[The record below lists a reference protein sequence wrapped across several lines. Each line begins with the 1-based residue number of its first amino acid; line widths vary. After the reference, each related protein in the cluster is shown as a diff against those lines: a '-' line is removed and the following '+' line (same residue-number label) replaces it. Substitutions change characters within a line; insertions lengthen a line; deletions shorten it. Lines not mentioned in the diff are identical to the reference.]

1 MESNQNITNEIKP
14 ENSQNGIKEDNNN
27 NTEPV
32 KQQNTEISQNPN
44 QNQIQEIQSNDV
56 PEISNEIQTGQ
67 QENQNQNQNPPNI
80 NPSLQ
85 NQQGMP
91 QVQVQP
97 QIPPENK
104 IIFLHPMI
112 NYCSEEKIKEIE
124 SCPPNNIFL
133 IVKKR
138 IDDITLKLND
148 ILKNHE
154 KYALFGI
161 YYNLVNIFI
170 SNRQRGNDP
179 QLLFESKD
187 PKKILKISDFAFSEV
202 LTLLNCQLTADQLN
216 LILKSLTQKTNT
228 LYSYDEFLKK
238 VYNIQQEENGQMKQI
253 YRQCSFYFNDYLYS
267 FRHYIQD
274 NKIDYKNAFMR
285 CCAGITTLTFE
296 LFNKFLDEIGF
307 KIGHQKEKEYIFSAL
322 CEDNYFAGYMQ
333 EKTNVIILQKTL
345 FDMADQIDISEEDF
359 LRSGS
364 VAVSVKRNSEWV
376 KNIKNYT
383 EGSKQLYIDNYKS
396 FENIFKEIHEKC
408 LKNDIKDLTTF
419 FVESGEDISPEG
431 DIEFEVFKKQMNI
444 IGVNYSVKFDSLILK
459 FKDSRKKTK
468 DIIKLADFISIY
480 NIFIEGNDNEKENNN
495 SGGIKF
501 DEEKNLEGT
510 KIVPKQEPEY
520 VFKNAHR
527 QFTQEDIDYIA
538 DLCSGIADII
548 IDELHD
554 SVTNFFQRKTSIHGG
569 YLFLTEFKEILENE
583 LQISVEGTEQD
594 KEDFQIFFDFITSNK
609 MVQGKDIV
617 EIKKLIN
624 IITNYSEK
632 DGPSRRTN
640 NINNISNSKQNN
652 NINFEE
658 EGNLKGTNAPNPNEK
673 NLEDI
678 NTNSAKINN
687 INNYEDYNNINNKKE
702 LTEIINTDINTSAI
716 SFDKIISDFANCL
729 YNKRI
734 RFSNVFPS
742 INLEKV
748 INNQTISDDEL
759 RLGFKNVD
767 FDLSEQEF
775 SVLMTHF
782 DPINKNKV
790 LVEDLKHEIA
800 KYQPKYFNQ
809 SYQKVDPGL
818 IERKLDKN
826 FYSSSPVFIRDKSK
840 SDLLNGMNKIQSFLN
855 RKHITPENFFYGIF
869 DKKNRKDNLQINK
882 ETWKNAFIPIDKD
895 KSNLIPYL
903 EAKEVNAIYI
913 EMNPRIN
920 DSIILSQI
928 IDFFKQYMN
937 KNENLINYDDKT
949 TLNETIKNEIKVLF
963 DNFDIEHKDQI
974 SFEDFYKC
982 LKSVDHKATKT
993 EANNI
998 LAGYTNKNFSNVD
1011 RPTFNKIIYNYIQK
1025 SLVIQKEEKDFI
1037 MNLFREA
1044 DIDKN
1049 GYLSRNQI
1057 KYLIKNK
1064 INCNLTDTEFDEIL
1078 DKVDIQNENEIDI
1091 RDFIFLLDNIN
1102 NNQIN
1107 NPNMINTMSNIEDNE
1122 AIPIMN
1128 LNLNLNMH
1136 RKIRPKDFI
1145 SLYSDLPLSF
1155 IPSFIREEQQKNNLL
1170 PSSCLKPLTK
1180 DDILYE
1186 DIFPIEDVIYAEKI
1200 DPKKPY
1206 SGVIQTK
1213 KLKQITPLINCK
1225 IYFDDYATGV
1235 SSPDETLF
1243 ETPNSKFK
1251 VVGRLLKICLFNNKY
1266 KSFVGNAISIDCIYK
1281 KEYQDRW
1288 YFEDDDSKY
1297 NNNIIIRYNEKDI
1310 EDIDVI
1316 FEFVLVIQK
1325 KVEQKMYTVETSC
1338 GWCELPMTYLQTT
1351 RKEKIKIMG
1360 GSPMGESDISENDI
1374 RKKRIGFIP
1383 KLATL
1388 FEGAIRSECPIR
1400 VKLFNDL
1407 SNDEKKNINYLPS
1420 LIVCHAAAVQM
1431 ISLYRQELG
1440 EYILNHKDYLIKP
1453 IKDEFDLGNMFCKIA
1468 DVTDA
1473 FRVMNEIWKEIVID
1487 GGTSDQRNNE
1497 NYLRGNFDLFVKII
1511 NSVLYAEKFKYNPL
1525 DPTEL
1530 PRGDI
1535 KLMQDRDILLNSALR
1550 SGREQ
1555 KFNKLGYKMDDYSY
1569 KPFTMDE
1576 INGQKGNTILEKI
1589 DEMITIIN

>member
-1 MESNQNITNEIKP
+1 MESSQNITNEINP
-14 ENSQNGIKEDNNN
+14 ENNKIEDNNN
-27 NTEPV
+27 INNSEQE
-32 KQQNTEISQNPN
+32 KQQKTEVSQNQN
-44 QNQIQEIQSNDV
+44 QNQIQEIQSNEV
-56 PEISNEIQTGQ
+56 PEISNEIQSSQ
-67 QENQNQNQNPPNI
+67 QKNQNPPNI
-80 NPSLQ
+80 NPSPQ
-85 NQQGMP
+85 NQQLNQLISQQGMS
-91 QVQVQP
+91 QAQVQP
-97 QIPPENK
+97 QLPPENK

-112 NYCSEEKIKEIE
+112 NYCSDEKIREIE
-124 SCPPNNIFL
+124 SCPPSNIFL

-138 IDDITLKLND
+138 IDDISLKLND

-161 YYNLVNIFI
+161 YYNLVNIFL

-202 LTLLNCQLTADQLN
+202 LTMLNCQLTADQLN
-216 LILKSLTQKTNT
+216 LILKSLTQKTST

-238 VYNIQQEENGQMKQI
+238 VYNIQQEENGQMKEI
-253 YRQCSFYFNDYLYS
+253 YKQCSFYFNDYLYS

-322 CEDNYFAGYMQ
+322 CEDNYFAGYIQ
-333 EKTNVIILQKTL
+333 EKANVIILQKTL
-345 FDMADQIDISEEDF
+345 FDMAEQSDISEEDF
-359 LRSGS
+359 LKSGN
-364 VAVSVKRNSEWV
+364 VAVNIKRNSEWV

-383 EGSKQLYIDNYKS
+383 EGSKQLYIENYKS

-408 LKNDIKDLTTF
+408 LKNDIKDFTTF

-431 DIEFEVFKKQMNI
+431 DIEFEVFKKLMNI
-444 IGVNYSVKFDSLILK
+444 IGVNYSIKFDSLILK
-459 FKDSRKKTK
+459 FKDSRKRTK
-468 DIIKLADFISIY
+468 DIIKLTDFISIY
-480 NIFIEGNDNEKENNN
+480 NLFIDDNNKDKNNN
-495 SGGIKF
+495 KSGEMKF
-501 DEEKNLEGT
+501 EEEKDLIGTNL
-510 KIVPKQEPEY
+510 VPEKKPEY
-520 VFKNAHR
+520 IFKNAHR
-527 QFTQEDIDYIA
+527 QFTQEDIDYISE
-538 DLCSGIADII
+538 LCSGIADII
-548 IDELHD
+548 IDELHY
-554 SVTNFFQRKTSIHGG
+554 SVTNFFQSKSNKHGG
-569 YLFLTEFKEILENE
+569 YLYLSEFKEILENE
-583 LQISVEGTEQD
+583 FQINIEETEQD
-594 KEDFQIFFDFITSNK
+594 KEGFQLFFDFIISNK
-609 MVQGKDIV
+609 MVQGKDII
-617 EIKKLIN
+617 EIKKLIH
-624 IITNYSEK
+624 IITYYSGK
-632 DGPSRRTN
+632 DGPSQETKNIN
-640 NINNISNSKQNN
+640 NINNTNDSNQNN
-652 NINFEE
+652 NINFIEE
-658 EGNLKGTNAPNPNEK
+658 NNFKGTNAPNPDDE

-678 NTNSAKINN
+678 NTNIKN
-687 INNYEDYNNINNKKE
+687 NNINNKKE
-702 LTEIINTDINTSAI
+702 LIEIIKTDINTSAI
-716 SFDKIISDFANCL
+716 SFDKIISDFANSL
-729 YNKRI
+729 YNNKI

-748 INNQTISDDEL
+748 INNQTISADDL
-759 RLGFKNVD
+759 RLGFKNAN
-767 FDLSEQEF
+767 FDVNESEF

-782 DPINKNKV
+782 DPINKNTV

-800 KYQPKYFNQ
+800 KFQPKYFNQ
-809 SYQKVDPGL
+809 NYQKVDPKL
-818 IERKLDKN
+818 IEKKLEKKI
-826 FYSSSPVFIRDKSK
+826 YSPPPDVFIRDKSK
-840 SDLLNGMNKIQSFLN
+840 SDLLNGMNKIQSFLI
-855 RKHITPENFFYGIF
+855 RKNITPENFFYGKF
-869 DKKNRKDNLQINK
+869 DKKNRSENMQVNK
-882 ETWKNAFIPIDKD
+882 ENWKNAFIPKE
-895 KSNLIPYL
+895 KSKSDFIPYL
-903 EAKEVNAIYI
+903 EAKEVDAIYV
-913 EMNPRIN
+913 EMNPKIS
-920 DSIILSQI
+920 DPIILSRI
-928 IDFFKQYMN
+928 IDFFNKYMK
-937 KNENLINYDDKT
+937 KNENLINYNDKT
-949 TLNETIKNEIKVLF
+949 TLNETIKNEIKILF
-963 DNFDIEHKDQI
+963 DDFDINHNDQI
-974 SFEDFYKC
+974 TFEDFYKC
-982 LKSVDHKATKT
+982 LKSVDHKATKQ
-993 EANNI
+993 EANKI
-998 LAGYTNKNFSNVD
+998 LGDHSNSSNHSIVD
-1011 RPTFNKIIYNYIQK
+1011 RATFNKIIYDYIQK
-1025 SLVIQKEEKDFI
+1025 SLVIQKEEKNFI

-1044 DIDKN
+1044 DIDKK
-1049 GYLSRNQI
+1049 GYLTRNQI

-1064 INCNLTDTEFDEIL
+1064 INCNLTDTELDEIL

-1102 NNQIN
+1102 YNQIN
-1107 NPNMINTMSNIEDNE
+1107 NPNMINTMSNVEDNE

-1145 SLYSDLPLSF
+1145 SLYTGLPLSF

-1180 DDILYE
+1180 DDIFYE
-1186 DIFPIEDVIYAEKI
+1186 DIFPIEDIIYAEKI
-1200 DPKKPY
+1200 DSKKPY
-1206 SGVIQTK
+1206 SGIIQTK

-1243 ETPNSKFK
+1243 ETPNSQFK
-1251 VVGRLLKICLFNNKY
+1251 VVGRLLKICLFNNMY
-1266 KSFVGNAISIDCIYK
+1266 KCFVGNAISIDCIYK

-1288 YFEDDDSKY
+1288 YFEDDDSKC

-1310 EDIDVI
+1310 VDIDVI

-1325 KVEQKMYTVETSC
+1325 KVEQKIYTVETSC
-1338 GWCELPMTYLQTT
+1338 GWCQLPMTYLQTA
-1351 RKEKIKIMG
+1351 RKEKIPILG
-1360 GSPMGESDISENDI
+1360 GSPMGVSDISENDI

-1388 FEGAIRSECPIR
+1388 FEGAIRSECPIK

-1420 LIVCHAAAVQM
+1420 LIVCHSAAIQM
-1431 ISLYRQELG
+1431 ISLYRKELG
-1440 EYILNHKDYLIKP
+1440 EYILNHKDYLLKP

-1473 FRVMNEIWKEIVID
+1473 FRVMNEVWKEIVID

-1497 NYLRGNFDLFVKII
+1497 NYLRGNFELFVKKI

-1550 SGREQ
+1550 SGLEQ
-1555 KFNKLGYKMDDYSY
+1555 KYNKLGYKMEDYSY

-1589 DEMITIIN
+1589 DEMITYIN